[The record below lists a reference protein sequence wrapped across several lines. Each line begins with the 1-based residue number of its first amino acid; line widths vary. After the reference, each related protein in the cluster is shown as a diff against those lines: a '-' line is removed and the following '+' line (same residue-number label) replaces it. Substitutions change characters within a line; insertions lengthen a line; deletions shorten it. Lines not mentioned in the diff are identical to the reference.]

1 MKGVKKMNRWLL
13 GLIQLVVGVIS
24 PEIRKGTE
32 ELLDNL
38 EERAKKTP
46 NPWDDMFVGL
56 LKSVM
61 LNK

>member
-1 MKGVKKMNRWLL
+1 MNKWIIA
-13 GLIQLVVGVIS
+13 LIQLVVGVIS

-32 ELLDNL
+32 ILLDEL

-61 LNK
+61 LGK